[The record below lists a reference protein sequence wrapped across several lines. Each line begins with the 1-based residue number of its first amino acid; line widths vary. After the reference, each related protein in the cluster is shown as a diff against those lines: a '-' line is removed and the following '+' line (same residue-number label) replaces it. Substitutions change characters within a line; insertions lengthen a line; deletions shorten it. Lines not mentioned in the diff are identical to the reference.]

1 MTNIVGEEKSRE
13 ERNVHYERN
22 ILTIHLKAVGFAT
35 NVTGDNNLS
44 DVDYRDGFAIFLS
57 ISSPQR
63 LQRDNVVGNEGMTNI
78 VGKLREEQ
86 TTTVR

>member
-1 MTNIVGEEKSRE
+1 MRL
-13 ERNVHYERN
+13 
-22 ILTIHLKAVGFAT
+22 ILQETIKLQLTSAT
-35 NVTGDNNLS
+35 WTT
-44 DVDYRDGFAIFLS
+44 RDGIAIFLS